1 MNVLYLF
8 LYSTLSHISVGTT
21 PYFNLLTVARS
32 QCRIDVVIR
41 FFLFEG
47 DVRMS
52 VAIHYGAS
60 KRYAPTHNLVTYHW
74 ILFVMVFCCG
84 YVSEQNFEPNSFMAD
99 FFFLRLL
106 RAYRSKT
113 WVICRLIKSS
123 RCCFWYRA
131 FLLNPLKFDGIASS
145 HFCIVP

>member
-60 KRYAPTHNLVTYHW
+60 KRYAPTHNLVTYH
-74 ILFVMVFCCG
+74 
-84 YVSEQNFEPNSFMAD
+84 
-99 FFFLRLL
+99 
-106 RAYRSKT
+106 
-113 WVICRLIKSS
+113 
-123 RCCFWYRA
+123 
-131 FLLNPLKFDGIASS
+131 
-145 HFCIVP
+145 